1 MSTGFISG
9 NRTDLN
15 KIYNIV
21 QNNFISYT
29 KDIIIS
35 TLKEFF
41 AKDSYYHYVYDQWG
55 FAKVNDHTDQNINA
69 GIHDDLTTR
78 VYIGEVGRFN
88 VIHYPSILV
97 SSNGVR
103 HVPISINRDQG
114 RIDYQTT
121 TFIDGLGNEK
131 KIQVPYA
138 FILSG
143 AWEGSITIDIY
154 ARGIREKD
162 DLLELISILFID
174 LAWNDLYRAGVAIK
188 QDVQVGSLGFS
199 DDRNDRL
206 YKQSITLN
214 VRTEW
219 RREIPILN
227 TLDTINFCVDF
238 GNLSVEPPEIAPNLT
253 INMEIDLLD
262 GINNLWKV
270 KIYQ

>member
-1 MSTGFISG
+1 MG
-9 NRTDLN
+9 
-15 KIYNIV
+15 
-21 QNNFISYT
+21 
-29 KDIIIS
+29 
-35 TLKEFF
+35 
-41 AKDSYYHYVYDQWG
+41 A
-55 FAKVNDHTDQNINA
+55 
-69 GIHDDLTTR
+69 
-78 VYIGEVGRFN
+78 
-88 VIHYPSILV
+88 
-97 SSNGVR
+97 R

-143 AWEGSITIDIY
+143 AWEGSINIDIY
-154 ARGIREKD
+154 SRGVREKD
-162 DLLELISILFID
+162 DLLELISLLFID
-174 LAWNDLYRAGVAIK
+174 LAWNDLYKAGVAIK
-188 QDVQVGSLGFS
+188 QDVQVGSLSFS

-219 RREIPILN
+219 RREILVTN
-227 TLDTINFCVDF
+227 TLDIINFCVDF

-262 GINNLWKV
+262 GINNL
-270 KIYQ
+270 

>member
-1 MSTGFISG
+1 MATGYNNGVRS
-9 NRTDLN
+9 DLN

-29 KDIIIS
+29 KDIIIA

-97 SSNGVR
+97 SSSGAT
-103 HVPISINRDQG
+103 HIPISINRDQG
-114 RIDYQTT
+114 RVDYQTT
-121 TFIDGLGNEK
+121 TFVDGLGNEK
-131 KIQVPYA
+131 KIQVPEA

-143 AWEGSITIDIY
+143 AWEGSITIDVY
-154 ARGIREKD
+154 CRGVREKD

-174 LAWNDLYRAGVAIK
+174 LAWNDLYRAGIAVK
-188 QDVQVGSLGFS
+188 QNVQVGSLGFS

-206 YKQSITLN
+206 YKQSVTLN
-214 VRTEW
+214 IRTEW
-219 RREIPILN
+219 KRVIPVLN
-227 TLDTINFCVDF
+227 TLDTINFCIDF
-238 GNLSVEPPEIAPNLT
+238 GNLAVEPAEIAPNLT
-253 INMEIDLLD
+253 INTQIDLLD
-262 GINNLWKV
+262 GINNL
-270 KIYQ
+270 

>member
-1 MSTGFISG
+1 MASG
-9 NRTDLN
+9 NNVTRTDLY
-15 KIYNIV
+15 KIHNVV

-29 KDIIIS
+29 KDVIIS

-41 AKDSYYHYVYDQWG
+41 AKDSYYHYVYDEWG

-78 VYIGEVGRFN
+78 IYIGEVGRFN

-97 SSNGVR
+97 SSNGAK

-114 RIDYQTT
+114 RIDYITT

-131 KIQVPYA
+131 LVQTPYA

-143 AWEGSITIDIY
+143 AWEGSINIDVFS
-154 ARGIREKD
+154 RGAREKD

-174 LAWNDLYRAGVAIK
+174 LAWNDLYRAGVAVK
-188 QDVQVGSLGFS
+188 QDVQVGSLGVT

-206 YKQSITLN
+206 YKQSVTLN
-214 VRTEW
+214 VRSEW
-219 RREIPILN
+219 KREILIQS
-227 TLDTINFCVDF
+227 TLDVINFCVDF
-238 GNLSVEPPEIAPNLT
+238 GNLSVEPPDIAPNLT
-253 INMEIDLLD
+253 ISERIDLLD
-262 GINNLWKV
+262 NINNL
-270 KIYQ
+270 

>member
-1 MSTGFISG
+1 MASGNISG

-15 KIYNIV
+15 KIHNIV

-41 AKDSYYHYVYDQWG
+41 AKDSYYHYVYDEWG

-78 VYIGEVGRFN
+78 IYIGELSRFN
-88 VIHYPSILV
+88 VIHYPSIIV
-97 SSNGVR
+97 SSTGAR

-114 RIDYQTT
+114 RVDYQTT

-143 AWEGSITIDIY
+143 AWEGSITIDVY
-154 ARGIREKD
+154 CRGVREKD

-174 LAWNDLYRAGVAIK
+174 LAWNDLYRAGVAVK
-188 QDVQVGSLGFS
+188 QDVQVGSLGITE
-199 DDRNDRL
+199 DRNDRL
-206 YKQSITLN
+206 YKQSVTLN

-219 RREIPILN
+219 RKEILVQS

-238 GNLSVEPPEIAPNLT
+238 GNLAVDPPEFAPNLE
-253 INMEIDLLD
+253 ISESIDLLD
-262 GINNLWKV
+262 AINNL
-270 KIYQ
+270 